1 MTLIVFVAIVAIA
14 TLCLCLGGR
23 RSGQA
28 GYGVAAVLFLA
39 VGCGPVPAW
48 LLGELQTAYAKRPVV
63 QWAERN
69 AIVLLGAGTA
79 RIYGSPGV
87 EPGFFSYPRLV
98 EAAMLYRGCRATQA
112 DCKIIVTGGDAQ
124 YHGMPEASVY
134 RAALVDI
141 GIPASDILSE
151 AESMNT
157 WQNAQFTSAMLADYR
172 PGRVV
177 LVSSA
182 LHLRRGLMYFA
193 HFGIAPV
200 PVRADYLQ
208 AVRSWLPLSF
218 NFTLADVALH
228 EFIGI
233 ARYHVYNAMGWNAA
247 RTLPGQA

>member
-1 MTLIVFVAIVAIA
+1 MTLIVFVGIVAIA
-14 TLCLCLGGR
+14 TLFLCLGWR
-23 RSGQA
+23 RAGQA
-28 GYGVAAVLFLA
+28 GYGIAAVLFLA

-48 LLGELQTAYAKRPVV
+48 LLGQLQSAYATRPMV

-79 RIYGSPGV
+79 LIPGSPGV
-87 EPGFFSYPRLV
+87 EPGFFAYPRLV

-112 DCKIIVTGGDAQ
+112 DCKIIVSGGDPQ

-134 RAALVDI
+134 RAALVDV
-141 GIPASDILSE
+141 GIPASDILAE
-151 AESMNT
+151 AESRNT

-172 PGRVV
+172 ANRVV

-182 LHLRRGLMYFA
+182 LHLRRSLMYFA

-200 PVRADYLQ
+200 PVRADYPQ

-218 NFTLADVALH
+218 NFTLADFALH

-233 ARYHVYNAMGWNAA
+233 ARYHFYNGMGWNVA
-247 RTLPGQA
+247 RTQPGQA